1 MTTGALGGYEAGS
14 FASKELFL
22 PEPKQSEVIHQI
34 HAAWEQAQRQLAD
47 LRAQVEHT
55 TELAQLKVQ
64 ANFLERDLD
73 RALRD
78 FGQAVWAQVQKGKL
92 VLPGT
97 LTAAQRAMQ
106 EAQKKVDK
114 QNADIADLLNE
125 GQEAASR
132 LKGKAKRR

>member
-1 MTTGALGGYEAGS
+1 M
-14 FASKELFL
+14 
-22 PEPKQSEVIHQI
+22 IHQI